1 MSFLY
6 PILSTRSSDLLV
18 QRRLLTQLQSDQLE
32 LLKIQTQISTGR
44 KLLLPSDS
52 PLSAARGI
60 NVQRI
65 LEEKQQARTN
75 IDTSRSFLAATD
87 NALSTVS
94 KLINEAK
101 SVAIGAS
108 QSTISDSQRAT
119 YAQQI
124 QQSIVQ
130 LLNAGNY
137 SFRGRHLFAGS
148 QTSANP
154 FDQVGDF
161 IAFSGDDTSLR
172 SYLDDELLLASNLTS
187 SEVFGAISSDV
198 RGNRDM
204 NPILTRGTRL
214 DDLRG
219 GLGITLGAI
228 QISDGTRSQVV
239 DLSNAKTIDDVLRLI
254 ERNPPSG
261 RKLTARITD
270 YGLSI
275 DIDDAG
281 GGNDTVHTGSGSD
294 TVHGGTGDD
303 FIDAG
308 GGSNVVDGGDDRRGE
323 LAGRRV
329 ELCRSGPE
337 LVGANGGVIELREG
351 VGPLLDEV
359 VEVLERQRGGKHE
372 VEVEGFELAFDGL
385 GVGALRVAG
394 QHVEGKEGRAKEG

>member
-1 MSFLY
+1 MC
-6 PILSTRSSDLLV
+6 SSDL
-18 QRRLLTQLQSDQLE
+18 
-32 LLKIQTQISTGR
+32 
-44 KLLLPSDS
+44 
-52 PLSAARGI
+52 
-60 NVQRI
+60 
-65 LEEKQQARTN
+65 
-75 IDTSRSFLAATD
+75 TD

-124 QQSIVQ
+124 QQSIAQ
-130 LLNAGNY
+130 LLNAGNS

-172 SYLDDELLLASNLTS
+172 SYVDDEQLLASNLTS
-187 SEVFGAISSDV
+187 SKVFGAISSDV

-254 ERNPPSG
+254 ESNPPSG

-281 GGNDTVHTGSGSD
+281 GGNLNITEVGNGTTAAELGIYNRF
-294 TVHGGTGDD
+294 GTGTSPIVGQDLNPRLEPTTSVED
-303 FIDAG
+303 ILGTHAQAYITSVGTNNDI
-308 GGSNVVDGGDDRRGE
+308 VVTTRKNGTAWNGVKIQFVDRKSTR
-323 LAGRRV
+323 LN
-329 ELCRSGPE
+329 SS
-337 LVGANGGVIELREG
+337 
-351 VGPLLDEV
+351 
-359 VEVLERQRGGKHE
+359 H
-372 VEVEGFELAFDGL
+372 
-385 GVGALRVAG
+385 
-394 QHVEGKEGRAKEG
+394 

>member
-124 QQSIVQ
+124 QQSIAQ
-130 LLNAGNY
+130 LLNAGNS
-137 SFRGRHLFAGS
+137 SFRGRHLFE
-148 QTSANP
+148 
-154 FDQVGDF
+154 
-161 IAFSGDDTSLR
+161 I
-172 SYLDDELLLASNLTS
+172 
-187 SEVFGAISSDV
+187 
-198 RGNRDM
+198 
-204 NPILTRGTRL
+204 
-214 DDLRG
+214 
-219 GLGITLGAI
+219 
-228 QISDGTRSQVV
+228 
-239 DLSNAKTIDDVLRLI
+239 
-254 ERNPPSG
+254 
-261 RKLTARITD
+261 
-270 YGLSI
+270 
-275 DIDDAG
+275 
-281 GGNDTVHTGSGSD
+281 
-294 TVHGGTGDD
+294 
-303 FIDAG
+303 
-308 GGSNVVDGGDDRRGE
+308 
-323 LAGRRV
+323 
-329 ELCRSGPE
+329 
-337 LVGANGGVIELREG
+337 
-351 VGPLLDEV
+351 
-359 VEVLERQRGGKHE
+359 
-372 VEVEGFELAFDGL
+372 
-385 GVGALRVAG
+385 
-394 QHVEGKEGRAKEG
+394 GRAHV